1 MFQRERKPYVNETF
15 RNCKIFLSEELK
27 SSYKEDKNDDKVQE
41 EIEQAYFENELGK
54 REEIDHQIFKANQQK
69 QQINII
75 QVLEISRSNFIFSL
89 FDLKL
94 LVLNIFKEI
103 KNVKYK
109 EFELFDRNEVLTV
122 AIQVYNYF

>member
-1 MFQRERKPYVNETF
+1 
-15 RNCKIFLSEELK
+15 LK

>member
-1 MFQRERKPYVNETF
+1 M
-15 RNCKIFLSEELK
+15 K
-27 SSYKEDKNDDKVQE
+27 SSYKEDKNDDKVQK

-54 REEIDHQIFKANQQK
+54 REEIDHQIFKANQQQ

-75 QVLEISRSNFIFSL
+75 QVLKISRSNFIFSL